1 MPAAVP
7 SVNSIVAGS
16 SEISSDVSESP
27 LSDVASGTT
36 CHGSRRTSFG
46 FPLWVTWT
54 VPSMLAW
61 R

>member
-16 SEISSDVSESP
+16 TEMSSDVSESP
-27 LSDVASGTT
+27 LSDAASGTT
-36 CHGSRRTSFG
+36 CHGKRRVSFG
-46 FPLWVTWT
+46 LPVWVIFTE
-54 VPSMLAW
+54 PSMLAK